1 MVNKKT
7 TKDTTKPVRFSEDL
21 FKIQIGKLVE
31 NGFKVVQSD
40 AYEMTFVGEISNVE
54 ICDMLLACNNPDNRR
69 ISVRNRS
76 KIVDSL
82 KHGEWVYTGQPIIL
96 GVNGMLGDGQ
106 TRLSAIR
113 NVLANSKD
121 TNVSFRVKI
130 TYLRDCG
137 IVNGLYKIMG
147 QQKAVTNGDILR
159 KEGFESSAVSTI
171 TNVMISWAS
180 GKLGNA
186 INYRSQLV
194 VDFANDYREGLL
206 RTSKQV
212 YRQYVNITSS
222 MCAAV
227 LIIGRAFRREE
238 DAYQFLERCADLSY
252 VLDPRAKANN
262 SSVADLEDG
271 LPEKSIA
278 YWLANGGVSIIK
290 DGRKISSNGL
300 FAVQEAVSVMG
311 RGLICHLLGRSYT
324 DRDIRKSHTNRGWND
339 VLRDTKRMADIN
351 GVRLFVEM

>member
-1 MVNKKT
+1 
-7 TKDTTKPVRFSEDL
+7 
-21 FKIQIGKLVE
+21 
-31 NGFKVVQSD
+31 
-40 AYEMTFVGEISNVE
+40 
-54 ICDMLLACNNPDNRR
+54 
-69 ISVRNRS
+69 
-76 KIVDSL
+76 
-82 KHGEWVYTGQPIIL
+82 
-96 GVNGMLGDGQ
+96 MLGDGQ

-113 NVLANSKD
+113 AILANTADK
-121 TNVSFRVKI
+121 NVSFRVKI

-137 IVNGLYKIMG
+137 IVGGLYKIMG
-147 QQKAVTNGDILR
+147 QQKAITNCDILR
-159 KEGFESSAVSTI
+159 KEGFESAAVSTI

-180 GKLGNA
+180 GKLGNT

-194 VDFANDYREGLL
+194 VDFANDYRDGLL

-252 VLDPRAKANN
+252 VLDPRAKMNN

-290 DGRKISSNGL
+290 DGRKISSNGT
-300 FAVQEAVSVMG
+300 FAVQEAVAVMG
-311 RGLICHLLGRSYT
+311 RGL
-324 DRDIRKSHTNRGWND
+324 
-339 VLRDTKRMADIN
+339 
-351 GVRLFVEM
+351 